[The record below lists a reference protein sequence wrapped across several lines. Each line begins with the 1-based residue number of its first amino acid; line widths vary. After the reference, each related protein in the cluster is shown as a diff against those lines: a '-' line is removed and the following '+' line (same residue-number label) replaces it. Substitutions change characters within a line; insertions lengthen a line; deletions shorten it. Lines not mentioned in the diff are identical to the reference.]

1 MSSMSTIRADII
13 DQGGR
18 EILIDQIAPGKKPTA
33 LEGFMVDCFNLN
45 YNGSVYGPKLHT
57 HSIRR

>member
-1 MSSMSTIRADII
+1 MSTIGADFIN
-13 DQGGR
+13 QGGR

-45 YNGSVYGPKLHT
+45 YPIHPQPTGFLPGVSAWT
-57 HSIRR
+57 F